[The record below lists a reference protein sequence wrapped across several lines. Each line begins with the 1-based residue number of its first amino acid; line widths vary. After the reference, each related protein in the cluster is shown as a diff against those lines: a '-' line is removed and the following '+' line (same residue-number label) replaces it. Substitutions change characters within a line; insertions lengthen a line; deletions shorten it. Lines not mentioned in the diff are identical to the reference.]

1 MIGPRTFVTLAWMC
15 KKQTAVSHSSAEAE
29 IISLDAGLRLEGI
42 PSLTL
47 WEQIVEVLALKKIQK
62 VIPKVP
68 CPTTALESLLDVDR
82 VPPTYPMSSGAVKL
96 VIFEDNESVI
106 KMVVK
111 GRSPARGHVSR
122 THRVDLDWLFE
133 RCRVDH
139 SIRIRFVPTKA
150 QLADMLTKGS
160 FATSAC
166 GISVG
171 FGRLGRLGG

>member
-1 MIGPRTFVTLAWMC
+1 M
-15 KKQTAVSHSSAEAE
+15 SHSSAEAE

-47 WEQIVEVLALKKIQK
+47 WDQIVEVFSPHKVKK
-62 VIPKVP
+62 VTHKVP
-68 CPTTALESLLDVDR
+68 CPRTALESLLDMDS

-111 GRSPARGHVSR
+111 GRSPALGHVSR

-133 RCRVDH
+133 RCRVDP

-160 FATSAC
+160 FTAAVC
-166 GISVG
+166 VWWEGSVG
-171 FGRLGRLGG
+171 FGRSGRLGG